1 MGVANEDA
9 MNRVLAEKYNLP
21 KLDDQTIQDIL
32 DIYDTVDL
40 GKVEDIKDAIMKE
53 SGFTGK
59 KAEQLRE
66 KLGNLAIEEYR
77 AIAMAQVM
85 KRFSDRQKTSFWR
98 KLSAVQAMGH
108 LLNAVTPMRNVLSNA
123 AMAQLEKVS
132 ETIASAISKSD
143 VKAGLRYSDTAV
155 QKAKHEMKR
164 ANIDIELGIDSRR
177 ENRGKYELYRGATFK
192 KGTLSAAEKLMSKTL
207 RLPDVYFYELRKQDA
222 IERLTTLNGGY
233 LTDDIR
239 TQAEQE
245 AAYATFMDDSL
256 PAKFLEGLRNVFNIA
271 GFGKRKSR
279 FSPAEFGLGDL
290 VIKYARV
297 PGNIMARTLEYSPLG
312 YAKFLFNLYQAKQGS
327 GNSPMMARQ
336 AALAF
341 GRATTGTG
349 LMAMGYILSALGL
362 FVQRKPDEEKGEAAL
377 SRAMGLNQG
386 QVNISA
392 LGRAITGGSTKPKD
406 GDLLVSISFFEPFAT
421 LLVSGASIRQ
431 AKEEGRSTGETIT
444 LVAGNTAEEILDMPT
459 MAIIQAIYQEAMR
472 EGANPL
478 TVAAVPLVKAIPGFI
493 PQPVRSVA
501 RW

>member
-1 MGVANEDA
+1 MGTTIERIAKSGRRTKTEIFKTLATEFITKGKLEQGEAQYLVPFLVDAYDAQVKERAQQILGNMLKTPTKTKGVPFAERIKEIINMGVANEDA

-40 GKVEDIKDAIMKE
+40 GKVEDIKDAIIKE

-59 KAEQLRE
+59 KADQLRE
-66 KLGNLAIEEYR
+66 KLGNLAIDEYR

-85 KRFSDRQKTSFWR
+85 KRFSDRQKTTFWR

-222 IERLTTLNGGY
+222 IERLTALNGGY

-239 TQAEQE
+239 QQAEQE

-271 GFGKRKSR
+271 DLENAKADFPLLSLVWETWLL
-279 FSPAEFGLGDL
+279 STPEFQE
-290 VIKYARV
+290 
-297 PGNIMARTLEYSPLG
+297 TLW
-312 YAKFLFNLYQAKQGS
+312 
-327 GNSPMMARQ
+327 R
-336 AALAF
+336 
-341 GRATTGTG
+341 GR
-349 LMAMGYILSALGL
+349 
-362 FVQRKPDEEKGEAAL
+362 
-377 SRAMGLNQG
+377 
-386 QVNISA
+386 
-392 LGRAITGGSTKPKD
+392 
-406 GDLLVSISFFEPFAT
+406 
-421 LLVSGASIRQ
+421 
-431 AKEEGRSTGETIT
+431 
-444 LVAGNTAEEILDMPT
+444 
-459 MAIIQAIYQEAMR
+459 
-472 EGANPL
+472 
-478 TVAAVPLVKAIPGFI
+478 
-493 PQPVRSVA
+493 
-501 RW
+501 